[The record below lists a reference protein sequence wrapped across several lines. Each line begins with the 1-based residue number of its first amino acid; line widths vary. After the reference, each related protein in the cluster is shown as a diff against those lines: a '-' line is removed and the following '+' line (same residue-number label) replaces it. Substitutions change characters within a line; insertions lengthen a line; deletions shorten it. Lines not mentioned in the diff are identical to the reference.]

1 MRIAITRPEGK
12 GLELANLLDQ
22 QGIFNVHTPVLR
34 IEPCPLSASQLAPIQ
49 DADIIVFISQDSVK
63 QLAEQVSLLP
73 ASAQLFAVGEQTAN
87 AVQRY
92 YSRKAVAPNQ
102 QDSEG
107 LLALSQLQQLD
118 SKQVVLVKGH
128 GGRTLL
134 AKTFKQR
141 GAILNVC
148 AVYKRVAQ
156 QDTSDKWLDHW
167 RSKEIDGIV
176 VTSNATLDAIFN
188 TQQEELL
195 NWLKSKSRH
204 FFLVSERSARYLHN
218 TYEVGQQRISIANGP
233 DDLAIFNSIVPNQQQ
248 QGSQMSEQ
256 ETQSESVTSNPE
268 APVTQPVF
276 KQKISKLA
284 VLALLVSV
292 TGGVATAG
300 LIIHGKQI
308 SDKTYAALAQLRQDN
323 AQLSEQLK
331 QAKSQLAL
339 LQGNLQQQNSELEE
353 RLTLQTQAV
362 DAQLNAALSQAK
374 QQISGAL
381 SSEVTYLQRMAE
393 FKANAEQD
401 YQGAIAVLKRLYDVV
416 QSENNNTALLSAI
429 ATDIATLQAQPTP
442 AVEALYLQVHGM
454 LQQVDSLAL
463 KTLQLPEPKAHHDEP
478 LSSEISDFQSNLQ
491 KTWHKLVDDF
501 IKVRTREVA
510 VIDPLLDAEQQQLLR
525 AQLRSH
531 LSQAQSALMDKQA
544 SIFFNA
550 LGSAQL
556 TVEQFYDLQDR
567 AVQVMQDQLIELQKV
582 PLKFNAQVELKTTA
596 AVKEWLK

>member
-1 MRIAITRPEGK
+1 MMRIAITRPEGK
-12 GLELANLLDQ
+12 GLELAKLLSQ

-34 IEPCPLSASQLAPIQ
+34 IEPCQLSSSQLAPIQ

-63 QLAEQVSLLP
+63 QLAEQVDALP
-73 ASAQLFAVGEQTAN
+73 CTAQLFAVGEQTAN
-87 AVQRY
+87 VVQGCF
-92 YSRKAVAPNQ
+92 SRKAIAPKQ

-107 LLALSQLQQLD
+107 LLALAPLQQLD

-156 QDTSDKWLDHW
+156 QDTSDGWLDHW
-167 RSKEIDGIV
+167 RSEQIDGIV

-188 TQQEELL
+188 AQRDEHLD
-195 NWLKSKSRH
+195 WLRSRH
-204 FFLVSERSARYLHN
+204 FFVVSERSGHYLQN
-218 TYEVGQQRISIANGP
+218 TYGVEPQRISIANGP
-233 DDLAIFNSIVPNQQQ
+233 DDLAIFNSIMPNQQQ

-256 ETQSESVTSNPE
+256 ETQSGPVTSNIETPLN
-268 APVTQPVF
+268 QPVF
-276 KQKISKLA
+276 KQKVSKLA
-284 VLALLVSV
+284 VLALLVAV

-300 LIIHGKQI
+300 LIIHGQQI
-308 SDKTYAALAQLRQDN
+308 SDKTYAALAQLQKDN

-331 QAKSQLAL
+331 QTTSQLAL
-339 LQGNLQQQNSELEE
+339 MQNSLQQQNQELEE
-353 RLTLQTQAV
+353 RLAVQSQTV
-362 DAQLNAALSQAK
+362 DAQLSAALSQAK

-381 SSEVTYLQRMAE
+381 SSEVMYLQRMAE
-393 FKANAEQD
+393 FKANADQD
-401 YQGAIAVLKRLYDVV
+401 YQGASAVLKRLYDVV
-416 QSENNNTALLSAI
+416 QNENDNTALLSAI
-429 ATDIATLQAQPTP
+429 ATDIAALQAQPKP
-442 AVEALYLQVHGM
+442 AVEALYLQLHGM
-454 LQQVDSLAL
+454 LQQVDNLAL
-463 KTLQLPEPKAHHDEP
+463 KTLQLPDPKEQNDES
-478 LSSEISDFQSNLQ
+478 LSRDIGDFESNLK

-531 LSQAQSALMDKQA
+531 LSQAQTALMDKQA
-544 SIFFNA
+544 SIFFSSLA
-550 LGSAQL
+550 SAQH
-556 TVEQFYDLQDR
+556 TIEQFYDTHNS
-567 AVQVMQDQLIELQKV
+567 AVKALQDQLTELQAM
-582 PLKFNAQVELKTTA
+582 PLQFNTQVKLQSTE